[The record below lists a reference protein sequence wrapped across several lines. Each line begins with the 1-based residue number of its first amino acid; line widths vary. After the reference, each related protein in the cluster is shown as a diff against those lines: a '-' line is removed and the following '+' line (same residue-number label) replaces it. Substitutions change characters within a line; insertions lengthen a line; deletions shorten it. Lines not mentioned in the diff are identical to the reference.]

1 MGDSSKKMT
10 ALLNKFFCDLIYPQQ
25 NHSIVSVDITAPNY
39 KKNIIFRFKNQQM
52 IDDLSLKN
60 KTSSSSSDY
69 DLEKL
74 EIWKNLGDYENW
86 LIAKG
91 LDNHSLNSTQSVL
104 DLDPKGLEIDP
115 LKQQNDASK
124 TVFDNLLSPIIICAG
139 FHHEEVVQI
148 RVLLD
153 NADMHS
159 IKVVYLTKKMLQSPL
174 VKVLHTLEIDWGRMR
189 TKFRDGCE

>member
-1 MGDSSKKMT
+1 
-10 ALLNKFFCDLIYPQQ
+10 
-25 NHSIVSVDITAPNY
+25 
-39 KKNIIFRFKNQQM
+39 M

-115 LKQQNDASK
+115 LKQQNASK
-124 TVFDNLLSPIIICAG
+124 TVSDNLLSPIIICAG
-139 FHHEEVVQI
+139 FHHEEAVQI

-159 IKVVYLTKKMLQSPL
+159 IKVVYPTIKMLQLPL
-174 VKVLHTLEIDWGRMR
+174 AKALHAPEINWSQI
-189 TKFRDGCE
+189 